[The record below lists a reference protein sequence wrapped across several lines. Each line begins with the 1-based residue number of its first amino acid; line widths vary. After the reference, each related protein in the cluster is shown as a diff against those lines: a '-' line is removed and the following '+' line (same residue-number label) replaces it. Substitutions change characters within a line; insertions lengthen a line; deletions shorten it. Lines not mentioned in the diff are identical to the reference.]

1 MVSRRYSK
9 RRFSTKR
16 RRLSSAER
24 SAVTSL
30 IKLQDKLECS
40 KCHKIKNL
48 SEFYEHKKKLSGR
61 HNYCRS
67 CFSKL

>member
-48 SEFYEHKKKLSGR
+48 SEFYEHKKS
-61 HNYCRS
+61 
-67 CFSKL
+67 